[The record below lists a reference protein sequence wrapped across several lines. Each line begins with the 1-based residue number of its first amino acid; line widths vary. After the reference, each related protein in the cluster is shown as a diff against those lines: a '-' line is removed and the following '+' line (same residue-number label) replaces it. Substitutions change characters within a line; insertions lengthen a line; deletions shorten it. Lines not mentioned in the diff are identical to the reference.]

1 MSLELLLFGDTLS
14 DIRLVPFIVGISDTK
29 VVGAIAEISV
39 IVEEYVEIICQLFDI
54 LVYFSA
60 CQSNGNTKVL

>member
-29 VVGAIAEISV
+29 VVGVIAEISV

>member
-1 MSLELLLFGDTLS
+1 MSFELLLFGDTLS